1 MSPERFM
8 PLFLN
13 PLRSWPIMVQGDSLL
28 KGTSSFTGEQHRATR
43 SFCLQDWEGP
53 GGMRVRVR
61 ELRDPREGQKRGP

>member
-1 MSPERFM
+1 
-8 PLFLN
+8 
-13 PLRSWPIMVQGDSLL
+13 MVQGDSLL